1 MEEFISKY
9 GLIAVFI
16 GTILEGDLTLVVAGV
31 LARYALVRF
40 SFGEV
45 LLIGTAGAVIG
56 DIVSYAIGRAFR
68 ERVES
73 FRLYRHA
80 QPRLQRLKGRFG
92 TFSVFAVKYFWGLRT
107 TSSVFWGVAN
117 FGFPRFAAL
126 SVASCGAW
134 VLLLSGLGY
143 WFTAGVES
151 LASNVQRIEIWL
163 LMVLGT
169 ATLVALIMKLRAM
182 VLLAENQTK

>member
-56 DIVSYAIGRAFR
+56 DIVSYSIGRAFR
-68 ERVES
+68 EQVQS
-73 FRLYRHA
+73 FGLYRHA
-80 QPRLQRLKGRFG
+80 QPKLQRLKGRFG
-92 TFSVFAVKYFWGLRT
+92 TFSVFAVKYFR
-107 TSSVFWGVAN
+107 
-117 FGFPRFAAL
+117 
-126 SVASCGAW
+126 
-134 VLLLSGLGY
+134 
-143 WFTAGVES
+143 
-151 LASNVQRIEIWL
+151 RIEIWM

-169 ATLVALIMKLRAM
+169 TALIVKLRAM
-182 VLLAENQTK
+182 VLLAESQTK